1 VELNACL
8 ISDCCSSFASPA
20 TPIAGDDGQ
29 GYIADRRIAG
39 GIGPALPAHRTG
51 ASVSSPT
58 FDCTAC
64 GACCF
69 GGHDRYI
76 AILPMDRDRPIPET
90 ATHEIEGRRYMK
102 MACGHC
108 AQLTITPEGQTLC
121 AIYADRP
128 EACRAFR
135 AGSFECLKARQH
147 RGAEALALREFAM
160 AQKETAP
167 PQVEAAP
174 PMMLGQG
181 ADQPPADTLNPSP

>member
-1 VELNACL
+1 M
-8 ISDCCSSFASPA
+8 
-20 TPIAGDDGQ
+20 
-29 GYIADRRIAG
+29 
-39 GIGPALPAHRTG
+39 
-51 ASVSSPT
+51 SSPT

-108 AQLTITPEGQTLC
+108 AQLTIAPDGQTLC

-147 RGAEALALREFAM
+147 RGAEALALRAFAM

-167 PQVEAAP
+167 PPVETAP

>member
-1 VELNACL
+1 MVANAGRKDHL
-8 ISDCCSSFASPA
+8 RFAGLAGGRAGRYLRGWRIVGGVVPASPA
-20 TPIAGDDGQ
+20 Q
-29 GYIADRRIAG
+29 
-39 GIGPALPAHRTG
+39 RTG

-76 AILPMDRDRPIPET
+76 ALLPQDAGRPIPEAAT
-90 ATHEIEGRRYMK
+90 AEIEGRRYMK

-108 AQLTITPEGQTLC
+108 AQLTVTDTGATLC

-147 RGAEALALREFAM
+147 RGAQAEALRALAM
-160 AQKETAP
+160 AGPEPAPPAGGTAP
-167 PQVEAAP
+167 MEIAAAAVP
-174 PMMLGQG
+174 PPEDGIS
-181 ADQPPADTLNPSP
+181 PSP

>member
-1 VELNACL
+1 MELNACL
-8 ISDCCSSFASPA
+8 ISDCCSSFASPSR
-20 TPIAGDDGQ
+20 PIAGDEEQ

-69 GGHDRYI
+69 GGHDRYV
-76 AILPMDRDRPIPET
+76 AILPMDHGRPIPQNVT
-90 ATHEIEGRRYMK
+90 TEIEGRRYMK

-108 AQLTITPEGQTLC
+108 AQLTITPDGQTLC
-121 AIYADRP
+121 AIYEDRP

-147 RGAEALALREFAM
+147 RGPEAEALRAFAM

-167 PQVEAAP
+167 PPSGTAP
-174 PMMLGQG
+174 PMIVAQG
-181 ADQPPADTLNPSP
+181 AEMPPADSLNPSP